1 MRDCLSDANNL
12 EDTQAMGGT
21 AQLEISI
28 LTVSH
33 FLRKR
38 VNIVV
43 FLYFCKKKKKKDY
56 SAAKVFCPG
65 MFPPIIS

>member
-12 EDTQAMGGT
+12 EDPQAMGGT

-38 VNIVV
+38 VTIVV
-43 FLYFCKKKKKKDY
+43 FIYFCKKKKTILQLRS
-56 SAAKVFCPG
+56 SAQVCFLL
-65 MFPPIIS
+65 SLVDT